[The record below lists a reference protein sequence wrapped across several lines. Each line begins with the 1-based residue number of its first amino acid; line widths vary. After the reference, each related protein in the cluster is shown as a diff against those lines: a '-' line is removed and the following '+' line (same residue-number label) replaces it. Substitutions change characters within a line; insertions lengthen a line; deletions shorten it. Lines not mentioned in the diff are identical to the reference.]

1 MANGVAPITEMC
13 APFGRGI
20 DNAREAEA
28 IRRNPP
34 QVRSRSWSFDSPWWS
49 VHASR
54 YRFALPHIAGKHVL
68 DIASEFDI
76 SKEAAIRRY
85 VALHHENLAVVFSRN
100 GRARYFSRAP
110 IPFARTWDD
119 LAWG

>member
-1 MANGVAPITEMC
+1 MRTKTSAIQAIRYDHLKGTKNTPKASRCMMANGVAPITEMC

-49 VHASR
+49 GQKLRVLNVVR
-54 YRFALPHIAGKHVL
+54 AGNRG
-68 DIASEFDI
+68 AQ
-76 SKEAAIRRY
+76 R
-85 VALHHENLAVVFSRN
+85 HESA
-100 GRARYFSRAP
+100 
-110 IPFARTWDD
+110 
-119 LAWG
+119 